1 MQHHLD
7 QTSSRFAW
15 ARLNADTLFLGLL
28 LAAAGLFALLAP
40 YDAVIAAREKAGDD
54 VEDHYPLF
62 SVLAGSYLLSGVML
76 VGALV
81 KASVRVEVL
90 ARSIL
95 IGGTALNVY
104 RHAVWLGMSGET
116 AYQAIVMVIVAATS
130 ALRMSLLLGR
140 SGMLISR
147 PAEEDPR

>member
-40 YDAVIAAREKAGDD
+40 YDAVIAAREKAGD
-54 VEDHYPLF
+54 VRDHYPLF
-62 SVLAGSYLLSGVML
+62 YALAGSYLLSGVML

-81 KASVRVEVL
+81 KSFV
-90 ARSIL
+90 
-95 IGGTALNVY
+95 
-104 RHAVWLGMSGET
+104 
-116 AYQAIVMVIVAATS
+116 
-130 ALRMSLLLGR
+130 
-140 SGMLISR
+140 
-147 PAEEDPR
+147 